1 MMLRPATALAAL
13 WALAVATTTAFAAA
27 GAGSGGMGNGPD
39 AGAFSAAGRFDGF
52 RFEIKGSC
60 PDVEAVQAQIVKA
73 ADQLSCFG
81 WVQTSPAGSIVG
93 EARCN
98 KEGAAYLKQ
107 YLQRG
112 VASLYSDQINVAVHQ
127 YQDTNI
133 KLHFADF
140 RRLDPARRTCFDDMP
155 HKCSL
160 YKTKAAAADL

>member
-1 MMLRPATALAAL
+1 MTVAMRLAAAL
-13 WALAVATTTAFAAA
+13 VALLALAVQCANAVAATPD
-27 GAGSGGMGNGPD
+27 GPNP
-39 AGAFSAAGRFDGF
+39 GAFTAAGRFDGF
-52 RFEIKGSC
+52 RFEIRGAC
-60 PDVEAVQAQIVKA
+60 PDVEALQAQIVKA

-81 WVQTSPAGSIVG
+81 WVQRSPADTIVG

-98 KEGAAYLKQ
+98 KEGAAYLRQ

-112 VASLYSDQINVAVHQ
+112 VAPMFTDQINVEVHQ

-140 RRLDPARRTCFDDMP
+140 RRLDPTRRTCFDDLP

-160 YKTKAAAADL
+160 YETKVAASDL